1 MECYNS
7 TSRMAQR
14 NYGSKPNTKK
24 TANIFG
30 KPPIPMR
37 MMTKNM
43 IVANRHRKVQV
54 VFLKVVGRICLHH
67 HHLAPP
73 KVNNRDPHTHGHL
86 SYFLVAPLGLIDFF
100 FITKYNKR
108 QKKYSNN
115 NKSTKGRQAL
125 QIEYIKRGTDHWQC
139 SI

>member
-1 MECYNS
+1 MS
-7 TSRMAQR
+7 
-14 NYGSKPNTKK
+14 
-24 TANIFG
+24 
-30 KPPIPMR
+30 

-67 HHLAPP
+67 QHLDPP
-73 KVNNRDPHTHGHL
+73 KSKQQRPTYTHGHL